1 MEYFFLK
8 GFLVVLFIKHC
19 TTSDGVPTST
29 QSSRVTLE
37 DTHTSPREPG
47 WSPAEVM
54 SVVAPPSLEE
64 VQQAVQEASEKVE
77 GGAAEEFLKEL
88 LERVVEAALGQ
99 VEGKW
104 DELAVQEGAEE
115 DAVGFEDETQVEVSE
130 RMVLGMDAGHEE
142 EQEAK
147 EREGEALAV
156 SMEKTTVGVD
166 TVEVEAAIV
175 ESVDAKVSQ
184 KVVEETT
191 IEGMG
196 KDVALDDEK
205 VEDSNMQV
213 VMLNGRVQ
221 TATTPIVQ
229 ALDVGGEPVRETGAD
244 SELNLVAEEIGRV
257 GEIEEDAAAG
267 DVDGGVIAL
276 PSDNPDIEV
285 VEELAVSEENYIVK
299 DPQSQDDVE
308 ESYVEEEVESIELEG
323 GEVDSKDRESYRH
336 ISEEY
341 EVLVNGGDERQAGV
355 EEVTSQTSNDLKEGP
370 ETTVIS
376 APEPENDAGVNI
388 GQKPDNQ
395 GAAAPSAALSEV
407 AENVFNEILCPTD
420 DLVAGDPNVAHPTL
434 EYFVK
439 NVLAIPPQARG
450 ELVED
455 TAEDPEIKVMVLEAW
470 KIGAT
475 IAVVFLLLET
485 VVIIIYIFK
494 GHNKNSGPAE
504 QRSCEEG
511 CVEAE
516 VTTGGDNSDDTLHA
530 GNGDLQQY
538 VM

>member
-1 MEYFFLK
+1 MF
-8 GFLVVLFIKHC
+8 V
-19 TTSDGVPTST
+19 GVPTSI

-47 WSPAEVM
+47 RSP
-54 SVVAPPSLEE
+54 VVAPPSLEE
-64 VQQAVQEASEKVE
+64 VQQAVQEVSEKVE

-88 LERVVEAALGQ
+88 LERVVEAAMGQ
-99 VEGKW
+99 VEGKL

-115 DAVGFEDETQVEVSE
+115 EDAVGVEDETQVEGSE
-130 RMVLGMDAGHEE
+130 RVVLGTDAGHEDK
-142 EQEAK
+142 QEAK
-147 EREGEALAV
+147 EREGEALAD
-156 SMEKTTVGVD
+156 SMEETTVGVD

-175 ESVDAKVSQ
+175 ESIDAKVSQ

-191 IEGMG
+191 FEGMG

-205 VEDSNMQV
+205 VEDSNMNV
-213 VMLNGRVQ
+213 VMLNGRAQ
-221 TATTPIVQ
+221 TETTPIVQ
-229 ALDVGGEPVRETGAD
+229 ALNFGGEPVRETGAG
-244 SELNLVAEEIGRV
+244 SELNLVAEEIGTV

-308 ESYVEEEVESIELEG
+308 ESYVEEEVEAIELVG
-323 GEVDSKDRESYRH
+323 VEVDSKYGESHQH

-355 EEVTSQTSNDLKEGP
+355 EGVTSQTSNYLKEGP

-388 GQKPDNQ
+388 EQRPDNQ

-420 DLVAGDPNVAHPTL
+420 DLMAADPNVAQPTL
-434 EYFVK
+434 EYLVK
-439 NVLAIPPQARG
+439 DVLAIPCQAR
-450 ELVED
+450 EDLLED
-455 TAEDPEIKVMVLEAW
+455 TAEDPELKVMVLEAW

-494 GHNKNSGPAE
+494 CYNKNSGPAE
-504 QRSCEEG
+504 QGSCEEG

-516 VTTGGDNSDDTLHA
+516 VTTSGDNSDHTLHA
-530 GNGDLQQY
+530 GNGHLQQY
-538 VM
+538 N